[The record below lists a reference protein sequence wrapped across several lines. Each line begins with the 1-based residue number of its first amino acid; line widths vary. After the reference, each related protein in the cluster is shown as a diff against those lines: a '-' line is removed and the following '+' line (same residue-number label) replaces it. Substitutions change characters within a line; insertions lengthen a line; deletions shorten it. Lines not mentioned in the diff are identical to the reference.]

1 MFKKGIG
8 FWIKLNLVLYIV
20 LLVATTGFSWYKIAF
35 KGDQNRVY
43 TALPP
48 ATPLYEKPW
57 GNLPVWTTTGVVV
70 AEQIQFRYDTM
81 GNHDLAWQATSM
93 AVSYK
98 VCPVFSLSPA
108 DQTFFSIGYQGPAR
122 WKSHLPPCFWVNDPG
137 GKLMLVTGVAA
148 IKALFGEHGFN
159 PNAQSQISLQ
169 PPFGVP
175 GLVPQAAVAAVVLLI
190 VLNIVWGFLSLRSNT
205 GRMTEQYA

>member
-1 MFKKGIG
+1 MFKRGIG
-8 FWIKLNLVLYIV
+8 FWIKLNLILYVI

-35 KGDQNRVY
+35 KGETNRVY

-48 ATPLYEKPW
+48 GTLLFEKPW
-57 GNLPVWTTTGVVV
+57 GSISVWTTTGVVV

-81 GNHDLAWQATSM
+81 GNHELAWQATSM

-108 DQTFFSIGYQGPAR
+108 DQTFFSIGYTGPAR

-137 GKLMLVTGVAA
+137 GKLVLVTGIAA

-169 PPFGVP
+169 PPFGLPELIPTSAMAAAIV
-175 GLVPQAAVAAVVLLI
+175 LVL
-190 VLNIVWGFLSLRSNT
+190 LNIVWGLFMRNAGN
-205 GRMTEQYA
+205 GRLTEQYA